1 MVVVAALAGFVP
13 LVPILAIAA
22 CAYLAVTLPAATW
35 IRFVVWMAIGP
46 AVYAV
51 YSRRRSSAA
60 VAAARSNTSP

>member
-1 MVVVAALAGFVP
+1 VP
-13 LVPILAIAA
+13 LAPILAIAG

-35 IRFVVWMAIGP
+35 IRFVVWIAIGLV
-46 AVYAV
+46 VYTV